1 MMHACMHCI
10 LGESCSCMSSFCC
23 LVLRERGARIR
34 MCPPFPDRRQYNT
47 TAAAKS
53 LSRVLLYHER
63 IVTFVLLAVQVQSKS
78 SPSPILHSYSTESWY
93 MSASVRRHRRL
104 IHSVIVIVS
113 LPWMYWYDSISNSNS
128 NSNSMQTMCLC
139 IVFILQIRSWN
150 NEWFDSIRFDSIPE
164 WMNRADD
171 TILPYNQTKPPC
183 HHATILTTTILT
195 IQSINLQQSIHPAP
209 PAKLLE
215 NAINLILI
223 LQLESFGSLIV
234 GNALSVQ

>member
-10 LGESCSCMSSFCC
+10 LGESCSCMSSFFC
-23 LVLRERGARIR
+23 LFLRERGARIR

-150 NEWFDSIRFDSIPE
+150 NEWFDSIRFDSIRFDS
-164 WMNRADD
+164 WMNESSRWYY
-171 TILPYNQTKPPC
+171 TSLQPNQTT
-183 HHATILTTTILT
+183 HHATM
-195 IQSINLQQSIHPAP
+195 P
-209 PAKLLE
+209 PY
-215 NAINLILI
+215 
-223 LQLESFGSLIV
+223 
-234 GNALSVQ
+234 